1 MKEFFKVTK
10 LSAVLDAV
18 SEFPRVMIEEVP
30 LTEANGRVLA
40 EDVVADSNLPAFPRS
55 TVDGYAVLARSTFG
69 ASDSSPAYLVVTGE
83 VEMGRS
89 PSFSIG
95 AGEACRIP
103 TGGELPDGTDSV
115 VMIEHAESLDE
126 TTIEIYRSVAPGQHV
141 LEVGEDFKK
150 DAGIVSKGHRLRP
163 QECGL
168 LAAFGRSLVS
178 VYQKP
183 VIGIISTGDEVVPIG
198 ETPAPGQIRD
208 INTYTL
214 SGQVLKAG
222 GIPVSYGIVPDDY
235 DALADACRRA
245 LDCSDI
251 VLLSGGS
258 SVGTRDYTI
267 EVISALPDAN
277 IMVHGMSISPGK
289 PTILAKT
296 MNKSVWGLPGHAVS
310 AMIVFKMVVLPFIEY
325 ISGIP
330 DPDRSQSP
338 GITARLNRNISSAQ
352 GRTDFI
358 RVRLIRKKGDLLAE
372 PVLGKS
378 GLINTMVKADGLLT
392 IDINTEGLDAGALV
406 EVIPLYP

>member
-10 LSAVLDAV
+10 LSAVLEAV
-18 SEFPRVMIEEVP
+18 TEFPRLPTEEIP

-69 ASDSSPAYLVVTGE
+69 ASDSSPAYLSVTGA
-83 VEMGRS
+83 VEMGS
-89 PSFSIG
+89 PPSFSIG

-103 TGGELPDGTDSV
+103 TGGELPEGTDSV

-126 TTIEIYRSVAPGQHV
+126 TTIEVYRSVAPGQHV
-141 LEVGEDFKK
+141 LEVGEDFKNNEN
-150 DAGIVSKGHRLRP
+150 IVTKGQRLRP

-178 VYQKP
+178 VYKKP
-183 VIGIISTGDEVVPIG
+183 VIGIISTGDEVVPIN
-198 ETPAPGQIRD
+198 ETPGPGQIRD

-214 SGQVLKAG
+214 SGLVLKAG
-222 GIPVSYGIVPDDY
+222 GIPVSYGIIPDDY
-235 DALADACRRA
+235 DALAAACRQA
-245 LDCSDI
+245 LDCSDM

-267 EVISALPDAN
+267 EVFSALPYAS
-277 IMVHGMSISPGK
+277 ILVHGMSIKPGK

-296 MNKSVWGLPGHAVS
+296 INKCAWGLPGHVVS
-310 AMIVFKMVVLPFIEY
+310 AMIVFKMVVTPFIEY

-330 DPDRSQSP
+330 ASSQSP
-338 GITARLNRNISSAQ
+338 GITARLNRNVSSAQ

-358 RVRLIRKKGDLLAE
+358 RVRLTRENGDLLAE

-378 GLINTMVKADGLLT
+378 GLINTMVKADGLIT
-392 IDINTEGLDAGALV
+392 VDINTEGLDAGALV